1 MPIDTP
7 YNREIAKQYN
17 ASNRKRANYLQ
28 VHMSPMSGDELIT
41 SPHSNPAHGN
51 GYNMRMVG
59 SGVGEYKKGGAS
71 CCSDC
76 GDGGACGGNN
86 AGLNPKT
93 RMRMDLGAGKPM
105 KRNTNAGMYAYGMSG
120 GALGLSDLY
129 EKGKRA
135 VHKVK
140 KVAHKVKKV
149 YDTGKDLYD
158 SGKDLYNEVKGSGIH
173 DRRPRGGAK
182 RVDIV
187 RKVMREQKLGMIDAS
202 KYVKQHN
209 LY

>member
-28 VHMSPMSGDELIT
+28 VHMSSMRGDELIT
-41 SPHSNPAHGN
+41 PPHSLPAHGN
-51 GYNMRMVG
+51 GYNMRMIG
-59 SGVGEYKKGGAS
+59 SGVGMYKKGGAA

-76 GDGGACGGNN
+76 GDGGVCGGNN
-86 AGLNPKT
+86 AGLNSRT
-93 RMRMDLGAGKPM
+93 RMDMNLGAGKP
-105 KRNTNAGMYAYGMSG
+105 RRPNTNSGNYGYGMCG

-140 KVAHKVKKV
+140 KVAHKAKKV
-149 YDTGKDLYD
+149 YDVGKDLYD
-158 SGKDLYNEVKGSGIH
+158 SGKDLYNEVRGGGLH
-173 DRRPRGGAK
+173 DRRGGAK

-187 RKVMREQKLGMIDAS
+187 RDVMRKQGMGMIEAS
-202 KYVKQHN
+202 KYVKANN